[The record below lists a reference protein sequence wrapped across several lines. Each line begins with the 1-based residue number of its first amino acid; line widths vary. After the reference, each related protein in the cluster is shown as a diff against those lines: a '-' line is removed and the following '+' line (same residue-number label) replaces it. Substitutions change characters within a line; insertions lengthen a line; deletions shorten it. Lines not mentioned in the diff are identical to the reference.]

1 MNKKGASKGKVLII
15 ALDEN
20 PTEALTDNQGF
31 VLCFD
36 TYLQIV
42 EYCRNNN
49 INIDE
54 VLVDELDTV
63 TGNSETII
71 SGDDIEE
78 VEF

>member
-15 ALDEN
+15 AIDDN
-20 PTEALTDNQGF
+20 PTEALMDNQGY

-42 EYCRNNN
+42 EYCKENN
-49 INIDE
+49 INIDTI
-54 VLVDELDTV
+54 LVDEMDIY
-63 TGNSETII
+63 TGESETII

>member
-20 PTEALTDNQGF
+20 PAEALIDNQGF

-63 TGNSETII
+63 TSNSETII